1 MPIRIGPV
9 PDRPFRNEQGK
20 PLPFA
25 NFGDMATEGK
35 AVILEEPGQP
45 AVLRDI
51 VIDPPGP
58 GEVLIKIAA
67 SGVCHTDLTV
77 KNLNGNGMAFPIV
90 LGHEGAGW
98 VEELGEGV
106 QGLEKGDPVVI
117 AYRAPCEQ
125 CPACRRGDPRHC
137 YMALRPKPRIHRK
150 NDGALC
156 SQVLRCGTFSTHTV
170 VHSKAAIK
178 MPSNMPLDKACLI
191 ACGVVTGVG
200 ATMNTSP
207 VFAGARVAVIG
218 CGGVGLSVIQGA
230 KLMHARQIIG
240 VDVNPVKLEWARNFG
255 ATHTVNAKEV
265 DAVEAVRKLTDDGW
279 DGGVE
284 FAYEATGIP
293 HCTEQAIKMLSYGGT
308 ATTIGFPAASDAVNL
323 NLGDM
328 ATGVYWN
335 KTALHVCHAGDCL
348 ASHDFPLLAQL
359 YLEKKL
365 DLDAMITRRIGLGDV
380 EDAFHEMETGNV
392 IRSVIVL

>member
-1 MPIRIGPV
+1 M
-9 PDRPFRNEQGK
+9 
-20 PLPFA
+20 
-25 NFGDMATEGK
+25 TYEGK
-35 AVILEEPGQP
+35 A
-45 AVLRDI
+45 AVLNEAGKDAEIVDI

-58 GEVLIKIAA
+58 GEVLVKLVA

-90 LGHEGAGW
+90 LGHEGAGIIET
-98 VEELGEGV
+98 VGEGV
-106 QGLEKGDPVVI
+106 TGLAPGDPVVI

-137 YMALRPKPRIHRK
+137 YMALRPKQRIHRK
-150 NDGALC
+150 SDGALC
-156 SQVLRCGTFSTHTV
+156 SQVLRCGTFATRTV

-178 MPSNMPLDKACLI
+178 MPPEMPLEKACLI

-207 VFAGARVAVIG
+207 VFPGARVAVIG

-230 KLMHARQIIG
+230 RIQHARQIIA
-240 VDVNPVKLEWARNFG
+240 VDVNPTKLQWAMDFG
-255 ATHTVNAKEV
+255 ATHTVNAREV
-265 DAVEAVRKLTDDGW
+265 DPVQKVRELTDDGW

-284 FAYEATGIP
+284 FAFEATGIP
-293 HCTEQAIKMLSYGGT
+293 MCTEQAVKMLSYGGT
-308 ATTIGFPAASDAVNL
+308 ATTIGFPAAADAVNL

-335 KTALHVCHAGDCL
+335 KAALHVCHCGDAL
-348 ASHDFPLLAQL
+348 PSHDFPLLAQL
-359 YLEKKL
+359 YLEGQLNL
-365 DLDAMITRRIGLGDV
+365 DRMVTQEIGLGDV
-380 EDAFHEMETGNV
+380 EAAFHKMEEGNV
-392 IRSVIVL
+392 IRSVIRF